1 MIRTFGLL
9 LYLNGL
15 FLLLYSHVE
24 IIKKEKKPF
33 SDRMLLF
40 STTGMVFKKK
50 NAKRRIKMLMIN
62 FCKSYSKVAL
72 NKHNPSLTFAPK
84 RCF

>member
-33 SDRMLLF
+33 FRQNAFIFNDWYGF
-40 STTGMVFKKK
+40 QEKKCKKK
-50 NAKRRIKMLMIN
+50 NKNADDKL
-62 FCKSYSKVAL
+62 L
-72 NKHNPSLTFAPK
+72 
-84 RCF
+84 